1 MSSFKKILVAV
12 DFSEPSKKA
21 LTYGLSLADQFKSEL
36 IIAHIVP
43 ESSALMYAFP
53 TQMPEI
59 EQQQYEKARREIPSL
74 VPAEYAARLNLQ
86 TIVKIGG
93 IEEELLG
100 IVKAE
105 AVDLMVMGT
114 HGRKFLGRWF
124 IGSVTEHVL
133 RKVPVPLL
141 TVSHVEA
148 EEHAIG
154 FVSLKRI
161 LYTTDLSESSNTG
174 LKYAIELARGMGARL
189 TVMHVVDYEDR
200 ILWGPALITH
210 LEGERTKLVQELR
223 KRLNEVI
230 AREKIPGVEI
240 EALVVEGK
248 PFRKIV
254 EIADERGMDIIVLN
268 LQSKSMLERALLG
281 STAERVVRL
290 ARTPVIAVPVAV
302 TP

>member
-21 LTYGLSLADQFKSEL
+21 VTYGLSLADQFKSEL

-124 IGSVTEHVL
+124 IGSVTEHML

-141 TVSHVEA
+141 TG
-148 EEHAIG
+148 I
-154 FVSLKRI
+154 
-161 LYTTDLSESSNTG
+161 
-174 LKYAIELARGMGARL
+174 ARGGRRAR
-189 TVMHVVDYEDR
+189 DR
-200 ILWGPALITH
+200 
-210 LEGERTKLVQELR
+210 
-223 KRLNEVI
+223 
-230 AREKIPGVEI
+230 
-240 EALVVEGK
+240 
-248 PFRKIV
+248 
-254 EIADERGMDIIVLN
+254 
-268 LQSKSMLERALLG
+268 
-281 STAERVVRL
+281 VRL
-290 ARTPVIAVPVAV
+290 AEADPLHHRPFRVLKYRTEIRGRAREGHWHAAHCDPCH
-302 TP
+302 

>member
-21 LTYGLSLADQFKSEL
+21 VTYGLSLADQFKSEL

-124 IGSVTEHVL
+124 IGSVTEHML

-141 TVSHVEA
+141 TVSHVEI

-154 FVSLKRI
+154 LVSLKRI

-174 LKYAIELARGMGARL
+174 LKYAIELARGTGAQL
-189 TVMHVVDYEDR
+189 TVIHVIDHGVR
-200 ILWGPALITH
+200 MLWGPALITYVD
-210 LEGERTKLVQELR
+210 RAKLVQQMR
-223 KRLNEVI
+223 KRLDDLIKQENS
-230 AREKIPGVEI
+230 PGVEI
-240 EALVVEGK
+240 EALVVEGT

-254 EIADERGMDIIVLN
+254 EIVEERGMDIIVLN
-268 LQSKSMLERALLG
+268 LQSKSIMERALLG